1 MGSPEAVWISRFN
14 LQDDIDPQ
22 QLWSLATNMHFA
34 GKNQIERPLAL
45 FCYVDLVDLGKTMA

>member
-1 MGSPEAVWISRFN
+1 MPCCMLGFN
-14 LQDDIDPQ
+14 FKIQDDIDPQ